1 MSAVGK
7 CQLSAHLPQGSILGL
22 TEFNVL
28 INELVDG
35 RKGPEKAEKEKIES
49 KPTTCTFGREKV
61 KILLPMCDASILM
74 CKQSEVCRARWL

>member
-7 CQLSAHLPQGSILGL
+7 CQVSAHLPQGSILDL
-22 TEFNVL
+22 TELNVL

-61 KILLPMCDASILM
+61 QILLPMCDASILM
-74 CKQSEVCRARWL
+74 CKQSEVCRAQWL

>member
-7 CQLSAHLPQGSILGL
+7 CQVSAHLPQGSILDP

-35 RKGPEKAEKEKIES
+35 RKGPERAEKDQIES
-49 KPTTCTFGREKV
+49 KPTMCTFGREKV
-61 KILLPMCDASILM
+61 KILLPTCDASILM